1 MQILAPLAP
10 IAVMLAVAWV
20 SHGFSVERMGN
31 CGFCKT
37 FFSVTVVAYAG
48 WVAYQLSS

>member
-10 IAVMLAVAWV
+10 IAVMLGVAWV
-20 SHGFSVERMGN
+20 SHGFSFKKMAT

-37 FFSVTVVAYAG
+37 FFSFTVVAYAG